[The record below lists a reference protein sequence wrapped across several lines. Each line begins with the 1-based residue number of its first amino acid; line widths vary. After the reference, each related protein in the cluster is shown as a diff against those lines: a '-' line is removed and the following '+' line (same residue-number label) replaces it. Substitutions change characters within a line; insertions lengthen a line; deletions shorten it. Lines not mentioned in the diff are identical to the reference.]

1 MIPGRL
7 RLLAGS
13 VLLAT
18 VSLAILNGCSPAPK
32 EKAAEPVPPPVEEPK
47 PEPAP
52 EVFRAKFTTTK
63 GDFVIEVI
71 RKWAPVAAD
80 RFYTLIK
87 EDYYP
92 GCPVYRV
99 QPGFVV
105 QWGISD
111 STRKSAKWNQ
121 EYLED
126 EPRTQSN
133 TRGTVAFATSGPGS
147 RTMQVF
153 VNMGNNTP
161 LNAQGFTPFGRVVSG
176 MEVLAKMHSY
186 GDDVDQGRLMREG
199 GTYVEMF
206 FPKMDRIRATELL
219 PAAK

>member
-1 MIPGRL
+1 MLTIRL
-7 RLLAGS
+7 RRFAAALMLSAASLLLFHA
-13 VLLAT
+13 
-18 VSLAILNGCSPAPK
+18 CSPAPK

-52 EVFRAKFTTTK
+52 EVFRAKFTSTK
-63 GDFVIEVI
+63 GDFVIEVT
-71 RKWAPVAAD
+71 RKWAPLAAD

-87 EDYYP
+87 ENYYP

-111 STRKSAKWNQ
+111 SNRKSAKWNQ

-176 MEVLAKMHSY
+176 MDVLAKMHSY
-186 GDDVDQGRLMREG
+186 GDDIDQGRLMREG

-206 FPKMDRIRATELL
+206 FPKMDRIRAAELL
-219 PAAK
+219 PVAK

>member
-1 MIPGRL
+1 MTAKR
-7 RLLAGS
+7 S
-13 VLLAT
+13 
-18 VSLAILNGCSPAPK
+18 SLAVLFLTVAALLMALASCSPAPK
-32 EKAAEPVPPPVEEPK
+32 EKAAEAVPPPVEEAK

-52 EVFRAKFTTTK
+52 EVYRAKFTSTK
-63 GDFVIEVI
+63 GDFVIEVT
-71 RKWAPVAAD
+71 RKWAPLAAD
-80 RFYTLIK
+80 RFYTLLK

-92 GCPVYRV
+92 GSPVYRV

-105 QWGISD
+105 QWGISN

-121 EYLED
+121 EYMED

-161 LNAQGFTPFGRVVSG
+161 LNAQGFAPFGRVVSG
-176 MEVLAKMHSY
+176 MDVLAKMTSY
-186 GDDVDQGRLMREG
+186 GDRVDQGRLMREG

-206 FPKMDRIRATELL
+206 FPKMDRIEKTELL
-219 PAAK
+219 AMP

>member
-1 MIPGRL
+1 MTAKRSFL
-7 RLLAGS
+7 AVLFLTVAALLMA
-13 VLLAT
+13 LA
-18 VSLAILNGCSPAPK
+18 SCSPAPK
-32 EKAAEPVPPPVEEPK
+32 EKAAEAVPPPVEEAK

-52 EVFRAKFTTTK
+52 EVYRAKFTSTK
-63 GDFVIEVI
+63 GDFVIEVT
-71 RKWAPVAAD
+71 RKWAPLAAD
-80 RFYTLIK
+80 RFYTLLK
-87 EDYYP
+87 EDYFP
-92 GCPVYRV
+92 GSPVYRV

-105 QWGISD
+105 QLGISN

-121 EYLED
+121 EYMED

-161 LNAQGFTPFGRVVSG
+161 LNAQGFAPFGRVVSG
-176 MEVLAKMHSY
+176 MDALAKMTSY
-186 GDDVDQGRLMREG
+186 GDQVDQGRLMREG

-206 FPKMDRIRATELL
+206 FPKMDRIEKTELL
-219 PAAK
+219 PMP

>member
-1 MIPGRL
+1 MNHRQRSIPACFAASVT
-7 RLLAGS
+7 LA
-13 VLLAT
+13 LWF
-18 VSLAILNGCSPAPK
+18 VSCSPAPK
-32 EKAAEPVPPPVEEPK
+32 EKAAEPAPAPVEEAK
-47 PEPAP
+47 PEPSP
-52 EVFRAKFTTTK
+52 EAYRAKFTSTK
-63 GDFVIEVI
+63 GDFTIEVT
-71 RKWAPVAAD
+71 RKWAPLAAD
-80 RFYTLIK
+80 RFYALLK
-87 EDYYP
+87 EGYYP
-92 GCPVYRV
+92 GSPVYRV

-105 QWGISD
+105 QWGISN
-111 STRKSAKWNQ
+111 SPRKSSKWNQ

-176 MEVLAKMHSY
+176 METLAKMKSY

-199 GTYVEMF
+199 GTYAEMF
-206 FPKMDRIRATELL
+206 FPKMDRIEKAEIVTV
-219 PAAK
+219 P

>member
-1 MIPGRL
+1 MTVKRSIL
-7 RLLAGS
+7 AVLFLAAAALLMA
-13 VLLAT
+13 LA
-18 VSLAILNGCSPAPK
+18 SCSPAPK
-32 EKAAEPVPPPVEEPK
+32 EKAAEAVPPPVEEAK

-52 EVFRAKFTTTK
+52 EVYRAKFTSTK
-63 GDFVIEVI
+63 GDFVIEVT
-71 RKWAPVAAD
+71 RKWAPLAAD
-80 RFYTLIK
+80 RFYTLLK

-92 GCPVYRV
+92 GSPVYRV

-105 QWGISD
+105 QWGISN

-121 EYLED
+121 EYMED

-161 LNAQGFTPFGRVVSG
+161 LNAQGFAPFGRVVSG
-176 MEVLAKMHSY
+176 MDALAKMTSY
-186 GDDVDQGRLMREG
+186 GDQVDQGRLMREG

-206 FPKMDRIRATELL
+206 FPKMDRIEKTELL
-219 PAAK
+219 AMP

>member
-1 MIPGRL
+1 MTSKRRSITTCFVASAALGL
-7 RLLAGS
+7 LLA
-13 VLLAT
+13 
-18 VSLAILNGCSPAPK
+18 GCSPAPK
-32 EKAAEPVPPPVEEPK
+32 EKAAEPLPPPVEEAK

-52 EVFRAKFTTTK
+52 EVYRAKFTSTK
-63 GDFVIEVI
+63 GDFVIEVT
-71 RKWAPVAAD
+71 RKWAPLAAD
-80 RFYTLIK
+80 RFYALLK
-87 EDYYP
+87 DSYYP
-92 GCPVYRV
+92 GSPVYRV

-105 QWGISD
+105 QWGISN

-133 TRGTVAFATSGPGS
+133 TRGMVAFATSGPGS

-161 LNAQGFTPFGRVVSG
+161 LNAQGFAPFGRVVSG
-176 MEVLAKMHSY
+176 MEALAKMTSY
-186 GDDVDQGRLMREG
+186 GDNVDQGRLMREG

-206 FPKMDRIRATELL
+206 FPKMDRIEKAELL
-219 PAAK
+219 PTP

>member
-1 MIPGRL
+1 MTAKR
-7 RLLAGS
+7 S
-13 VLLAT
+13 
-18 VSLAILNGCSPAPK
+18 SLAVLFLTVAALLMALASCSPAPK
-32 EKAAEPVPPPVEEPK
+32 EKAAEAVPPPVEEAK

-52 EVFRAKFTTTK
+52 EVYRAKFTSTK
-63 GDFVIEVI
+63 GDFVIEVT
-71 RKWAPVAAD
+71 RKWAPLAAD
-80 RFYTLIK
+80 RFYTLLK

-92 GCPVYRV
+92 GSPVYRV

-105 QWGISD
+105 QWGISN

-121 EYLED
+121 EYMED

-161 LNAQGFTPFGRVVSG
+161 LNAQGFAPFGRVVSG
-176 MEVLAKMHSY
+176 MDVLAKMTSY
-186 GDDVDQGRLMREG
+186 GDQVDQGRLMREG

-206 FPKMDRIRATELL
+206 FPKMDRIEKTELL
-219 PAAK
+219 AMP

>member
-13 VLLAT
+13 VLLAA
-18 VSLAILNGCSPAPK
+18 VCLAILDGCSPAPK

-52 EVFRAKFTTTK
+52 ELFRAKFTTTK

-71 RKWAPVAAD
+71 RKWAPLAAD
-80 RFYTLIK
+80 RFHTLIQ
-87 EDYYP
+87 EDYYA

-161 LNAQGFTPFGRVVSG
+161 LNAQGFAPFGRVVSG
-176 MEVLAKMHSY
+176 MDVLAKMHSY
-186 GDDVDQGRLMREG
+186 GDNVDQGRLMREG

-219 PAAK
+219 PGAK

>member
-1 MIPGRL
+1 MTAKR
-7 RLLAGS
+7 S
-13 VLLAT
+13 
-18 VSLAILNGCSPAPK
+18 SLAVLFLTVAALLMALASCSPAPK
-32 EKAAEPVPPPVEEPK
+32 EKAAEAVPPPVEEAK

-52 EVFRAKFTTTK
+52 EVYRAKFTSTK
-63 GDFVIEVI
+63 GDFVIEVT
-71 RKWAPVAAD
+71 RKWAPLAAD
-80 RFYTLIK
+80 RFYTLLK
-87 EDYYP
+87 EDYYR
-92 GCPVYRV
+92 GSPVYRV

-105 QWGISD
+105 QWGISN

-121 EYLED
+121 EYMED

-161 LNAQGFTPFGRVVSG
+161 LNAQGFAPFGRVVSG
-176 MEVLAKMHSY
+176 MDVLAKMTSY
-186 GDDVDQGRLMREG
+186 GDQVDQGRLMREG

-206 FPKMDRIRATELL
+206 FPKMDRIEKTELL
-219 PAAK
+219 AMP

>member
-1 MIPGRL
+1 MFETRRRIL
-7 RLLAGS
+7 SA
-13 VLLAT
+13 
-18 VSLAILNGCSPAPK
+18 SLSAAIAFGWAGCSPAPR
-32 EKAAEPVPPPVEEPK
+32 EKAAEPVPPAVEEVK

-52 EVFRAKFTTTK
+52 DVYRAKFSSSK
-63 GDFVIEVI
+63 GDFVIEVN
-71 RKWAPVAAD
+71 RKWAPLAAD
-80 RFYTLIK
+80 RFYALLK
-87 EDYYP
+87 DDYYP
-92 GCPVYRV
+92 GAPVYRV

-105 QWGISD
+105 QWGISN

-176 MEVLAKMHSY
+176 MDVLSKMKSY
-186 GDDVDQGRLMREG
+186 GDDIDQGRLMREG

-206 FPKMDRIRATELL
+206 FPKMDRIEKAELL
-219 PAAK
+219 PAP

>member
-1 MIPGRL
+1 MNMQCRSIAHLFPVGVAL
-7 RLLAGS
+7 VLLLAG
-13 VLLAT
+13 
-18 VSLAILNGCSPAPK
+18 CSTSPK
-32 EKAAEPVPPPVEEPK
+32 EKAAESVPPPVEEAK

-52 EVFRAKFTTTK
+52 AVYRAKFTSSK
-63 GDFVIEVI
+63 GDFVIEVT
-71 RKWAPVAAD
+71 RKWAPLAAD
-80 RFYTLIK
+80 RFYTLLK
-87 EDYYP
+87 DDYYP
-92 GCPVYRV
+92 GSPVYRV

-105 QWGISD
+105 QWGISN
-111 STRKSAKWNQ
+111 SPRKSSKWNQ

-176 MEVLAKMHSY
+176 METLAKMKSY

-199 GTYVEMF
+199 GTYAEMF
-206 FPKMDRIRATELL
+206 FPKMDRIEKAEIVTV
-219 PAAK
+219 P

>member
-1 MIPGRL
+1 MTAKR
-7 RLLAGS
+7 S
-13 VLLAT
+13 
-18 VSLAILNGCSPAPK
+18 SLAVLFLTVAALLMALASCSPAPK
-32 EKAAEPVPPPVEEPK
+32 EKAAEAVPPPVEEAR

-52 EVFRAKFTTTK
+52 EVYRAKFTSTK
-63 GDFVIEVI
+63 GDFVIEVT
-71 RKWAPVAAD
+71 RKWAPLAAD
-80 RFYTLIK
+80 RFYTLLK

-92 GCPVYRV
+92 GSPVYRV

-105 QWGISD
+105 QWGISN

-121 EYLED
+121 EYMED

-161 LNAQGFTPFGRVVSG
+161 LNAQGFAPFGRVVSG
-176 MEVLAKMHSY
+176 MDVLAKMTSY
-186 GDDVDQGRLMREG
+186 GDQVDQGRLMREG

-206 FPKMDRIRATELL
+206 FPKMDRIEKTELL
-219 PAAK
+219 AMP

>member
-1 MIPGRL
+1 MTPSRCL
-7 RLLAGS
+7 EVFLYLAS
-13 VLLAT
+13 TA
-18 VSLAILNGCSPAPK
+18 LAIALVSCSPAPK
-32 EKAAEPVPPPVEEPK
+32 EKGAEAVPPPVEEVK

-52 EVFRAKFTTTK
+52 EVYRAKFTSTK
-63 GDFVIEVI
+63 GDFVIEVT
-71 RKWAPVAAD
+71 RKWAPLAAD
-80 RFYTLIK
+80 RFYALLK
-87 EDYYP
+87 DDYYS

-105 QWGISD
+105 QWGISN

-147 RTMQVF
+147 RTMQAF

-161 LNAQGFTPFGRVVSG
+161 LNAQGFTPFGKVVSG
-176 MEVLAKMHSY
+176 MDTLAKMKSY
-186 GDDVDQGRLMREG
+186 GEGVDQGRLMREG
-199 GTYVEMF
+199 GTYIEMF
-206 FPKMDRIRATELL
+206 FPKMDRIEKAELL
-219 PAAK
+219 TAP

>member
-1 MIPGRL
+1 MTVKR
-7 RLLAGS
+7 S
-13 VLLAT
+13 VLAVLFLAAAALLMA
-18 VSLAILNGCSPAPK
+18 LASCSPAPK
-32 EKAAEPVPPPVEEPK
+32 EKAAEAVPPPVEEAK

-52 EVFRAKFTTTK
+52 EVYRAKFTSTK
-63 GDFVIEVI
+63 GDFVIEVT
-71 RKWAPVAAD
+71 RKWAPLAAD
-80 RFYTLIK
+80 RFYTLLK

-92 GCPVYRV
+92 GSPVYRV

-105 QWGISD
+105 QWGISN

-121 EYLED
+121 EYMED

-161 LNAQGFTPFGRVVSG
+161 LNAQGFAPFGRVVSG
-176 MEVLAKMHSY
+176 MDVLAKMTSY
-186 GDDVDQGRLMREG
+186 GDQVDQGRLMREG

-206 FPKMDRIRATELL
+206 FPKMDRIEKTELL
-219 PAAK
+219 PMP